1 MQTRKNTWLASYILL
16 GVIWGSSFLF
26 IHEGL
31 AMLPPIGLVFWRL
44 FSGAIVLAVIVKVRG
59 IKVTRNPRH
68 WLLIGFGGLFMNSI
82 PFTLF
87 AFGQQHVTSILASII
102 NATTPIMTLLAL
114 LTLFRSEKLRPNV
127 IWGLLFGAVGVMV
140 VLAVW
145 QGFGDNDPIAVLC
158 LLAAT
163 LCYGIGGPF
172 IVRFV
177 SPLKLPNEQTA
188 FVQMTVAAIAVLPFY
203 LSGPLMTAPATWAP
217 VASVLA
223 LGALGSGFAY
233 VLFYRVINQA
243 GSAIANSVTYI
254 TPLVAVLLGVL
265 VLGEP
270 VYWYEPAGAV
280 VVVVG
285 ALISQ
290 GRLPAIAAWFR
301 SIGSK
306 R

>member
-1 MQTRKNTWLASYILL
+1 MQTRKNTWLAKYIWL
-16 GVIWGSSFLF
+16 GIIWGSSFLF

-31 AMLPPIGLVFWRL
+31 VFLPPLGLVFWRL
-44 FSGAIVLAVIVKVRG
+44 VSASFVLAIIVKVRG
-59 IKVTRNPRH
+59 IKMTRNPRH
-68 WLLIGFGGLFMNSI
+68 WLLVGSGGLFMNSI

-87 AFGQQHVTSILASII
+87 AFGQQHVTSILAAIM

-127 IWGLLFGAVGVMV
+127 IWGLLVGAVGVMV

-145 QGFGDNDPIAVLC
+145 QGFGDNDPVAVLC
-158 LLAAT
+158 LLGAT
-163 LCYGIGGPF
+163 VCYGIGGPF

-177 SPLKLPNEQTA
+177 TPLKLPNEQTA
-188 FVQMTVAAIAVLPFY
+188 FMQMATAAVGVLPFY
-203 LSGPLMTAPATWAP
+203 LAGPLMTAAPSLAP

-233 VLFYRVINQA
+233 VLFYSVINQA

-265 VLGEP
+265 LLGEP
-270 VYWYEPAGAV
+270 VYWYEPVGAV
-280 VVVVG
+280 VVVLG

-290 GRLPAIAAWFR
+290 GRLPAILAWFKA
-301 SIGSK
+301 IGAK

>member
-1 MQTRKNTWLASYILL
+1 MQARKNTWLATYILL
-16 GVIWGSSFLF
+16 GILWGSSFLF

-31 AMLPPIGLVFWRL
+31 TILTPIGVVFWRL
-44 FSGAIVLAVIVKVRG
+44 LSGAIVLAVIVRVRG
-59 IKVTRNPRH
+59 IKITRNPRH

-87 AFGQQHVTSILASII
+87 AYGQQHVTSILASII

-114 LTLFRSEKLRPNV
+114 LTLFRSEKLSPHV
-127 IWGLLFGAVGVMV
+127 IWGLLVGASGVMV

-145 QGFGDNDPIAVLC
+145 QGFGENDPIAILC
-158 LLAAT
+158 LLGAPV
-163 LCYGIGGPF
+163 CYGIGGPF
-172 IVRFV
+172 IVRYV
-177 SPLKLPNEQTA
+177 SPLKLPNEQVA
-188 FVQMTVAAIAVLPFY
+188 FVQMIIAAIAVTPFY
-203 LSGPLMTAPATWAP
+203 LSGPLMTAPLTWAP

-223 LGALGSGFAY
+223 LGAIGSGFAY

-265 VLGEP
+265 LLGEP
-270 VYWYEPAGAV
+270 VYWYEPVGAV
-280 VVVVG
+280 VVVLG

-290 GRLPAIAAWFR
+290 GRLPAMLAWFKA
-301 SIGSK
+301 IGSK
-306 R
+306 S

>member
-1 MQTRKNTWLASYILL
+1 MQARKNTWLATYILL
-16 GVIWGSSFLF
+16 GILWGSSFLF

-31 AMLPPIGLVFWRL
+31 TILTPIGVVFWRL
-44 FSGAIVLAVIVKVRG
+44 LSGAIVLAVIVRVRG
-59 IKVTRNPRH
+59 IKITRNPRH

-87 AFGQQHVTSILASII
+87 AYGQQHVTSILASII

-114 LTLFRSEKLRPNV
+114 LTLFRSEKLSPHV
-127 IWGLLFGAVGVMV
+127 IWGLLVGASGVMV

-145 QGFGDNDPIAVLC
+145 QGFGENDPIAILC
-158 LLAAT
+158 LLGAPV
-163 LCYGIGGPF
+163 CYGIGGPF
-172 IVRFV
+172 IVRYV
-177 SPLKLPNEQTA
+177 SPLKLPNEQVA
-188 FVQMTVAAIAVLPFY
+188 FVQMTIAAIAVTPFY
-203 LSGPLMTAPATWAP
+203 LSGPLMTAPLTWAP

-223 LGALGSGFAY
+223 LGAIGSGFAY

-265 VLGEP
+265 LLGEP
-270 VYWYEPAGAV
+270 VYWYEPVGAV
-280 VVVVG
+280 VVVLG

-290 GRLPAIAAWFR
+290 GRLPAMVAWFKA
-301 SIGSK
+301 IGSK
-306 R
+306 S

>member
-1 MQTRKNTWLASYILL
+1 MQARKSTWLFEYVLL
-16 GVIWGSSFLF
+16 GIIWGSSFLF
-26 IHEGL
+26 IHESL
-31 AMLPPIGLVFWRL
+31 TLLPPVGVVFWRL
-44 FSGAIVLAVIVKVRG
+44 FLGALALAIIVKVRG
-59 IKVTRNPRH
+59 IKVTRNPKH

-114 LTLFRSEKLRPNV
+114 LTLFRSERLRPNV
-127 IWGLLFGAVGVMV
+127 IWGLLVGAAGVMV

-145 QGFGDNDPIAVLC
+145 QGFGDNDPVAVLC
-158 LLAAT
+158 LLGAT
-163 LCYGIGGPF
+163 VCYGIGGPF

-188 FVQMTVAAIAVLPFY
+188 FVQMTIAALAVLPFY
-203 LSGPLMTAPATWAP
+203 LAGPLSIGAASLAP

-233 VLFYRVINQA
+233 VLFYSVINQA

-254 TPLVAVLLGVL
+254 TPLVAVLLGVVL
-265 VLGEP
+265 LGEP
-270 VYWYEPAGAV
+270 VFWYEPVGAV

-290 GRLPAIAAWFR
+290 GRMPAILNWFR
-301 SIGSK
+301 SIGK
-306 R
+306 TH

>member
-265 VLGEP
+265 LLGEP

>member
-1 MQTRKNTWLASYILL
+1 MQARKNTWLATYILL
-16 GVIWGSSFLF
+16 GILWGSSFLF

-31 AMLPPIGLVFWRL
+31 TILTPIGVVFWRL
-44 FSGAIVLAVIVKVRG
+44 FSGAIVLAIIVKVRG
-59 IKVTRNPRH
+59 IKITRNPRH

-87 AFGQQHVTSILASII
+87 AYGQQHVTSILASII

-114 LTLFRSEKLRPNV
+114 LTLFRSEKLSPHV
-127 IWGLLFGAVGVMV
+127 IWGLLVGASGVMV

-145 QGFGDNDPIAVLC
+145 QGFGDNDPIAILC
-158 LLAAT
+158 LLGAPV
-163 LCYGIGGPF
+163 CYGIGGPF
-172 IVRFV
+172 IVRYV
-177 SPLKLPNEQTA
+177 SPLKLPNEQVA
-188 FVQMTVAAIAVLPFY
+188 FVQMTIAAIAVTPFY
-203 LSGPLMTAPATWAP
+203 LSGPLMTAPLSWAP

-223 LGALGSGFAY
+223 LGAIGSGFAY

-265 VLGEP
+265 LLGEP
-270 VYWYEPAGAV
+270 VYWYEPVGAV
-280 VVVVG
+280 VVVLG

-290 GRLPAIAAWFR
+290 GRMPAIVSWFKA
-301 SIGSK
+301 IGS
-306 R
+306 

>member
-1 MQTRKNTWLASYILL
+1 MQRSKSNWVAQYILL

-26 IHEGL
+26 IHESL
-31 AMLPPIGLVFWRL
+31 SILPPVGVVFWRL
-44 FSGAIVLAVIVKVRG
+44 LLGALALVVIVKVRG
-59 IKVTRNPRH
+59 IKITRNPRH

-114 LTLFRSEKLRPNV
+114 LTVFRSEKLRPNV
-127 IWGLLFGAVGVMV
+127 IWGLLVGAAGVMV

-158 LLAAT
+158 LLGAT
-163 LCYGIGGPF
+163 VCYGIGGPF

-188 FVQMTVAAIAVLPFY
+188 FVQMTIAAIAVLPFY
-203 LSGPLMTAPATWAP
+203 LSGPITTGELSWAP

-233 VLFYRVINQA
+233 VLFYSVINQA

-254 TPLVAVLLGVL
+254 TPLVAVLLGVVL
-265 VLGEP
+265 LGEP
-270 VYWYEPAGAV
+270 VYWYEPVGAV
-280 VVVVG
+280 VVVLG

-290 GRLPAIAAWFR
+290 GRLPAIVAWFR
-301 SIGSK
+301 AIGSK
-306 R
+306 S

>member
-1 MQTRKNTWLASYILL
+1 MQARKNTWLATYILL
-16 GVIWGSSFLF
+16 GILWGSSFLF

-31 AMLPPIGLVFWRL
+31 TILTPIGVVFWRL
-44 FSGAIVLAVIVKVRG
+44 LSGAIVLAVIVRVRG
-59 IKVTRNPRH
+59 IKITRNPRH

-87 AFGQQHVTSILASII
+87 AYGQQHVTSILASII

-114 LTLFRSEKLRPNV
+114 LTLFRSEKLSPHV
-127 IWGLLFGAVGVMV
+127 IWGLLVGASGVMV

-145 QGFGDNDPIAVLC
+145 QGFGENDPIAILC
-158 LLAAT
+158 LLGAPV
-163 LCYGIGGPF
+163 CYGIGGPF
-172 IVRFV
+172 IVRYV
-177 SPLKLPNEQTA
+177 SPLKLPNEQVA
-188 FVQMTVAAIAVLPFY
+188 FVQMTIAAIAVTPFY
-203 LSGPLMTAPATWAP
+203 LSGPLMTAPLTWAP

-223 LGALGSGFAY
+223 LGAIGSGFAY

-265 VLGEP
+265 LLGEP
-270 VYWYEPAGAV
+270 VYWYEPVGAV
-280 VVVVG
+280 VVVLG

-290 GRLPAIAAWFR
+290 GRLPAMVAWFKA
-301 SIGSK
+301 IGSK
-306 R
+306 T

>member
-1 MQTRKNTWLASYILL
+1 MRARKNTWLATYILL
-16 GVIWGSSFLF
+16 GILWGSSFLF

-31 AMLPPIGLVFWRL
+31 TILTPIGVVFWRL
-44 FSGAIVLAVIVKVRG
+44 LSGAIVLAVIVWVRG
-59 IKVTRNPRH
+59 LKITRNPRH

-87 AFGQQHVTSILASII
+87 AYGQQHVTSILASII

-114 LTLFRSEKLRPNV
+114 LTLFRSEKLSPHV
-127 IWGLLFGAVGVMV
+127 IWGLLVGASGVMV

-145 QGFGDNDPIAVLC
+145 QGFGDNDPIAILC
-158 LLAAT
+158 LLGAPF
-163 LCYGIGGPF
+163 CYGIGGPF
-172 IVRFV
+172 IVRYV
-177 SPLKLPNEQTA
+177 SPLKLPNEQVA
-188 FVQMTVAAIAVLPFY
+188 FVQMTIAAIAVTPFY
-203 LSGPLMTAPATWAP
+203 LSGPLMTAPLSWAP

-223 LGALGSGFAY
+223 LGAIGSGFAY

-265 VLGEP
+265 LLGEP
-270 VYWYEPAGAV
+270 VYWYEPVGAV
-280 VVVVG
+280 VVVLG

-290 GRLPAIAAWFR
+290 GRMPAIVAWFKA
-301 SIGSK
+301 IGSK
-306 R
+306 N

>member
-233 VLFYRVINQA
+233 VLFYSVINQA

-265 VLGEP
+265 LLGEP
-270 VYWYEPAGAV
+270 VYWYEPVGAV

>member
-1 MQTRKNTWLASYILL
+1 MQARKNTWLATYILL
-16 GVIWGSSFLF
+16 GILWGSSFLF

-31 AMLPPIGLVFWRL
+31 TILTPIGVVFWRL
-44 FSGAIVLAVIVKVRG
+44 LSGAIVLAVIVRVRG
-59 IKVTRNPRH
+59 IKITRNPRH

-87 AFGQQHVTSILASII
+87 AYGQQHVTSILASII

-114 LTLFRSEKLRPNV
+114 LTLFRSEKLSPHV
-127 IWGLLFGAVGVMV
+127 IWGLLVGASGVMV

-145 QGFGDNDPIAVLC
+145 QGFGENDPIAILC
-158 LLAAT
+158 LLGAPV
-163 LCYGIGGPF
+163 CYGIGGPF
-172 IVRFV
+172 IVRYV
-177 SPLKLPNEQTA
+177 SPLKLPNEQVA
-188 FVQMTVAAIAVLPFY
+188 FVQMIIAAIAVTPFY
-203 LSGPLMTAPATWAP
+203 LSGPLMTAPLTWAP

-223 LGALGSGFAY
+223 LGAIGSGFAY

-265 VLGEP
+265 LLGEP
-270 VYWYEPAGAV
+270 VYWYEPVGAV
-280 VVVVG
+280 VVVLG

-290 GRLPAIAAWFR
+290 GRLPAMVAWFKA
-301 SIGSK
+301 IGSK
-306 R
+306 S

>member
-1 MQTRKNTWLASYILL
+1 MQPRKSGWLASYLLL
-16 GVIWGSSFLF
+16 GVLWGSSFLF

-31 AMLPPIGLVFWRL
+31 TILPPIGVVFWRL
-44 FSGAIVLAVIVKVRG
+44 LAGAIVLAVIVRVRG
-59 IKVTRNPRH
+59 IKITRNPRH

-87 AFGQQHVTSILASII
+87 AYGQQHVTSILASII

-114 LTLFRSEKLRPNV
+114 LTLFRSEKLRPHV
-127 IWGLLFGAVGVMV
+127 IWGLLVGAAGVMV

-145 QGFGDNDPIAVLC
+145 QGFGENDPVAVLC
-158 LLAAT
+158 LLGAT
-163 LCYGIGGPF
+163 VCYGIGGPF
-172 IVRFV
+172 IVRYV

-188 FVQMTVAAIAVLPFY
+188 FVQMSIAAIAVAPFY
-203 LSGPLMTAPATWAP
+203 LSGPLMTAPPSLAP

-233 VLFYRVINQA
+233 VLFYSVINQA

-265 VLGEP
+265 LLGEP
-270 VYWYEPAGAV
+270 VYWYEPVGAAV
-280 VVVVG
+280 VVLG

-290 GRLPAIAAWFR
+290 GRAPAIVSWFK

>member
-265 VLGEP
+265 LLGEP
-270 VYWYEPAGAV
+270 VYWYEPVGAV

>member
-1 MQTRKNTWLASYILL
+1 MQARKNTWLATYILL
-16 GVIWGSSFLF
+16 GILWGSSFLF

-31 AMLPPIGLVFWRL
+31 TILTPIGVVFWRL
-44 FSGAIVLAVIVKVRG
+44 LSGAIVLAVIVRVRG
-59 IKVTRNPRH
+59 IKITRNPRH

-114 LTLFRSEKLRPNV
+114 LTLFRSEKLSPHV
-127 IWGLLFGAVGVMV
+127 IWGLLVGASGVMV

-145 QGFGDNDPIAVLC
+145 QGFGENDPIAILC
-158 LLAAT
+158 LLGAPV
-163 LCYGIGGPF
+163 CYGIGGPF
-172 IVRFV
+172 IVRYV
-177 SPLKLPNEQTA
+177 SPLKLPNEQVA
-188 FVQMTVAAIAVLPFY
+188 FVQMTIAAIAVTPFY
-203 LSGPLMTAPATWAP
+203 LSGPLMTAPLTWAP

-223 LGALGSGFAY
+223 LGAIGSGFAY

-265 VLGEP
+265 LLGEP
-270 VYWYEPAGAV
+270 VYWYEPVGAV
-280 VVVVG
+280 VVVLG

-290 GRLPAIAAWFR
+290 GRLPAMVAWFKA
-301 SIGSK
+301 IGSK
-306 R
+306 S